1 MIPILSSD
9 QIREAD
15 QYTIQNEPIASID
28 LMERA
33 SEAFVHAFLSLFTKK
48 EPVNL
53 FCGTGNNGGD
63 GLAIARLLMNEGWEV
78 AIYIVG
84 DPTRGSNDFKTNL
97 ERIKEFKLVQTKAD
111 FPSCENKM
119 IIDAIFGSGLSRP
132 IEGIYKDLVVFL
144 NGQNTTSIS
153 VDIASGLFADQPM
166 TNDVIAFEPDFTIS
180 FQVPKLVF
188 FLPEC
193 HQNVGEWKIVDIGL
207 NKSFINKCTSSYYLT
222 SHEDVKSLLPV
233 RQKFTHKN
241 SVGRLMIVAGSK
253 GKMGAAI
260 LCSQAAFRGGVGLL
274 NVCVPTCGTQI
285 MQLALP
291 EAMVIESLD
300 STVIDVIP
308 KTNDTVA
315 IGPGIGTDAKTI
327 NAFSTF
333 LSEHKDPIVLDAD
346 AINILALH
354 QELLSEIPAGSILT
368 PHPGEFKR
376 LVGDWKNDVDKL
388 EKLRNFCKAHEVN
401 MVVKGAYSAVCDKEG
416 IIHFNPTGNPGL
428 ATAGSGDVLT
438 GIIGAFLAQGL
449 APFHALLLGVYL
461 HGLSGDLAVESV
473 SSGWIQASDVVAFL
487 PEAIASLHR

>member
-1 MIPILSSD
+1 MIPVLSSG

-15 QYTIQNEPIASID
+15 QYTIKTEPIDSID

-33 SEAFVHAFLSLFTKK
+33 SKAFTKAFLSLFTKK

-63 GLAIARLLMNEGWEV
+63 GLAIARLLMNEGWDV
-78 AIYIVG
+78 TIFIVG
-84 DPTRGSNDFKTNL
+84 DPIRGSDDFKINL
-97 ERIKEFKLVQTKAD
+97 DRIKEFTLLQTTAD
-111 FPSCENKM
+111 FPSCENKI
-119 IIDAIFGSGLSRP
+119 IIDALFGSGLSRP

-144 NGQNTTSIS
+144 NGQNTTSVS

-166 TNDVIAFEPDFTIS
+166 TKDAIAFEPDFTIS

-207 NKSFINKCTSSYYLT
+207 NQFFIHECTTSYHLT
-222 SHEDVKSLLPV
+222 SHEDVKPLLPV

-241 SVGRLMIVAGSK
+241 NVGRLMMVAGSK

-274 NVCVPTCGTQI
+274 NVCVPSCGTQI

-300 STVIDVIP
+300 NAVIDVIP

-315 IGPGIGTDAKTI
+315 IGPGIGTDARTTK
-327 NAFSTF
+327 AFSTF
-333 LSEHKDPIVLDAD
+333 LNEHKDPIVLDAD

-354 QELLSEIPAGSILT
+354 QELLPKIPSDSILT

-376 LVGDWKNDVDKL
+376 LAGDWKNDIEKL
-388 EKLRNFCKAHEVN
+388 EKLRNFCQAYEVN
-401 MVVKGAYSAVCDKEG
+401 MVLKGAYSAVCSKEG

-438 GIIGAFLAQGL
+438 GIIGALLAQGL
-449 APFHALLLGVYL
+449 APFHALQLGVYL

-473 SSGWIQASDVVAFL
+473 PSGWIQASDVITFL
-487 PEAIASLHR
+487 PEAIAQVHR